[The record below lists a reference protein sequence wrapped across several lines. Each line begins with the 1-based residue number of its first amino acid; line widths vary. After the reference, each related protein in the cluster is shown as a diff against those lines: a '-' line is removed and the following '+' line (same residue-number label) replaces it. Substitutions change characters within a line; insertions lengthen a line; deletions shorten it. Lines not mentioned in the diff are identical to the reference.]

1 MAGALEHWIPVM
13 FEDPGQILDIARIAE
28 ETGFTGI
35 ALADHVA
42 IPLDFQSV
50 HGSGHNPF
58 DGHTPF
64 YDPIATAAAAF
75 SVTTRLQVM
84 TYVFVVTMRDP
95 FTVAKQAGTLAVLS
109 EGRFALGVGAGW
121 LVEEIALLGHD
132 RTRRG
137 ARMDEYL
144 EVIHAFLHD
153 GVVEYHGKYL
163 DFGPTAMFPVPPEP
177 PPIWVGGKAGPA
189 LARAARYDGWLGM
202 DYPYDDMMAQLD
214 RVQELRRRRADE
226 VGPPARPP
234 QTLVVT
240 VPPPA
245 PSPDLHERLAERG
258 VTATIAIPWYPG
270 DPAYAKIEDKRS
282 AMWAWSERYGLL

>member
-1 MAGALEHWIPVM
+1 MAAPLEHWIPVM

-58 DGHTPF
+58 DGRTPF
-64 YDPIATAAAAF
+64 YDPIATAAAAL

-132 RTRRG
+132 RSNRG

-144 EVIHAFLHD
+144 EVIQAFLRD
-153 GVVEYHGKYL
+153 GEIEYHGHYL
-163 DFGPTAMFPVPPEP
+163 DFGPTAMFPVPAEP

-214 RVQELRRRRADE
+214 RVQELRRQRAEE

-240 VPPPA
+240 VPPPE
-245 PSPDLHERLAERG
+245 PSPDLHRRLAERG

-270 DPAYAKIEDKRS
+270 DPAHAKLEDKRS
-282 AMWAWSERYGLL
+282 AMWAWSERYGLR

>member
-1 MAGALEHWIPVM
+1 MGAPLEHWVPVM

-42 IPLDFQSV
+42 IPLDFHSV

-58 DGHTPF
+58 DPRTPF
-64 YDPIATAAAAF
+64 YDPVATAAAAA
-75 SVTTRLQVM
+75 SVTTRLRIM
-84 TYVFVVTMRDP
+84 TYVLVVTMRDP
-95 FTVAKQAGTLAVLS
+95 FTVAKQAGTLSVLS
-109 EGRFALGVGAGW
+109 GGRFALGVGAGW
-121 LVEEIALLGHD
+121 LVEEIAVLGHD
-132 RTRRG
+132 RRDRG
-137 ARMDEYL
+137 SRMDEYL
-144 EVIHAFLHD
+144 EVIQAFLRD
-153 GVVEYHGKYL
+153 GVVEYHGKHV
-163 DFGPTAMFPVPPEP
+163 DFGPTAMFPTPPEP
-177 PPIWVGGKAGPA
+177 PPIWVGGKAAPA
-189 LARAARYDGWLGM
+189 LARAALYDGWLGM

-214 RVQELRRRRADE
+214 RIQDLRRRRADE

-245 PSPDLHERLAERG
+245 PSPDLHHRLADRG
-258 VTATIAIPWYPG
+258 VTATIATPWYPG
-270 DPAYAKIEDKRS
+270 DPAHADLEAKRS